1 MNNDL
6 QNFYKK
12 IESDYKTESNSWNLF
27 PDFNNI
33 PEEYKNYLRYEFYA
47 LNNFESDSFKEGITE
62 TRDQIAD
69 YFCERVKTTSNP
81 HLLAKYY
88 HFLLYVTR
96 NNSFVSGAVKNYQ
109 KVLSHYLSVYQQ
121 GFHVLHFSETLEKLI
136 SISVKY
142 KIDDNNLK
150 IQIDNYLRDSSLSP
164 KIKTFI
170 FENIRD
176 NGGKLFKS
184 VDLADY
190 PRLCIDLFNIET
202 EHNLKERLLNLAVLF
217 SQKTSDRD
225 LFRTANELS
234 GDFEYQK
241 LQSHDDRN
249 IAVSHMNEHHYKNI
263 INHYKLAG
271 QKEKQAKAIK
281 ELEENKKH
289 HKFIRIQSKVPVK
302 NHRQVYDLIN
312 EQIEA
317 LLADESDIFIY
328 RLCFDSEALLF
339 PPNEKIKNSVNKQI
353 EQQITQQFLGSV
365 LVDINNNTTSVSS
378 EGLGMHQYYHI
389 FLQNHTLPFL
399 TELLKR
405 AIDRRKL
412 NYAKLRKA
420 LRKTAFGILFE
431 DTRGSGKIE
440 YSWFSLID
448 IGIQEFLK
456 QFLKEIKQKPADWRF
471 SVEFLSLKFEA
482 ILRDIIQFAGGEVT
496 SVRENGDTELLLLDK
511 LLDSVVIKEV
521 FNEDD
526 VFLFRHTFTKIGLN
540 IRNNVAH
547 GLYKPSDYTL
557 SKAFPVFL
565 SVLRLNKVTRY
576 LVNKDDLLK

>member
-1 MNNDL
+1 
-6 QNFYKK
+6 
-12 IESDYKTESNSWNLF
+12 
-27 PDFNNI
+27 
-33 PEEYKNYLRYEFYA
+33 
-47 LNNFESDSFKEGITE
+47 
-62 TRDQIAD
+62 
-69 YFCERVKTTSNP
+69 
-81 HLLAKYY
+81 
-88 HFLLYVTR
+88 
-96 NNSFVSGAVKNYQ
+96 
-109 KVLSHYLSVYQQ
+109 
-121 GFHVLHFSETLEKLI
+121 
-136 SISVKY
+136 
-142 KIDDNNLK
+142 
-150 IQIDNYLRDSSLSP
+150 
-164 KIKTFI
+164 
-170 FENIRD
+170 
-176 NGGKLFKS
+176 
-184 VDLADY
+184 
-190 PRLCIDLFNIET
+190 
-202 EHNLKERLLNLAVLF
+202 
-217 SQKTSDRD
+217 
-225 LFRTANELS
+225 
-234 GDFEYQK
+234 
-241 LQSHDDRN
+241 
-249 IAVSHMNEHHYKNI
+249 
-263 INHYKLAG
+263 
-271 QKEKQAKAIK
+271 
-281 ELEENKKH
+281 
-289 HKFIRIQSKVPVK
+289 
-302 NHRQVYDLIN
+302 
-312 EQIEA
+312 
-317 LLADESDIFIY
+317 
-328 RLCFDSEALLF
+328 LF